1 MESNDNNDEER
12 ERHETP
18 KRRTDGGVTEEK
30 DADLPQLKSEIRK
43 FDFPPRKFDSTWFV
57 FDLFHVKSNLH
68 GVRHIQYFLFCVN
81 HVELNIRGGKS
92 NLQISRQLE
101 C

>member
-1 MESNDNNDEER
+1 MAGSILA
-12 ERHETP
+12 
-18 KRRTDGGVTEEK
+18 KRYKRLIDKIIFVG
-30 DADLPQLKSEIRK
+30 DLPQLKSEIRK

>member
-1 MESNDNNDEER
+1 MRSNSIR
-12 ERHETP
+12 LQ
-18 KRRTDGGVTEEK
+18 V
-30 DADLPQLKSEIRK
+30 LPQLKSEIRK

-101 C
+101 CCGAVSV